1 MKKFPLFE
9 TLISITL
16 ILGIT
21 TVLYLYTSGYRLSKS
36 ETNNIDLTKTGMI
49 SVKSIPEGASV
60 YLDGKLI
67 TATNDTVSSITPG
80 AHTLKMV
87 KKGYVEWNKQIEVY
101 DELVTDITAVLVSQ
115 SPILEPL
122 TNTGANAP
130 AVSPTMTKLAYFTQ
144 DDDKPGIWIIPL
156 GGPRISIFKSTPSIA
171 IQDTKFTKY
180 SQFNSIEWSPDE
192 KELMV
197 NGTNNLYYLVYLNT
211 NTAQTTTAPESIRA
225 GWAAEILKKRSDF
238 VSGLNLQDNIKQLAL
253 SPTSMWSPDE
263 KKFMYTVQ
271 NGDSLEYRV
280 YDLEK
285 PIPVGEKADDLV
297 FTTKVSDMQPQVSW
311 YSDSFHLIMVEGNV
325 QKDSRGVISL
335 IRIDGTNKT
344 EIYNS
349 VLMSDK
355 VFCVPTGDKIIILT
369 TFKSGGQ
376 EDLYTIGIRP

>member
-1 MKKFPLFE
+1 
-9 TLISITL
+9 
-16 ILGIT
+16 
-21 TVLYLYTSGYRLSKS
+21 
-36 ETNNIDLTKTGMI
+36 
-49 SVKSIPEGASV
+49 
-60 YLDGKLI
+60 
-67 TATNDTVSSITPG
+67 
-80 AHTLKMV
+80 
-87 KKGYVEWNKQIEVY
+87 
-101 DELVTDITAVLVSQ
+101 
-115 SPILEPL
+115 
-122 TNTGANAP
+122 
-130 AVSPTMTKLAYFTQ
+130 
-144 DDDKPGIWIIPL
+144 
-156 GGPRISIFKSTPSIA
+156 
-171 IQDTKFTKY
+171 
-180 SQFNSIEWSPDE
+180 
-192 KELMV
+192 
-197 NGTNNLYYLVYLNT
+197 
-211 NTAQTTTAPESIRA
+211 
-225 GWAAEILKKRSDF
+225 
-238 VSGLNLQDNIKQLAL
+238 
-253 SPTSMWSPDE
+253 MWSPDE